1 MARKRMFSLDVID
14 TDTFIE
20 MPQSSRL
27 LYYEL
32 CMRADDDGF
41 VSSPKKIIK
50 MVGCSDDDFKILIA
64 KQFVIPFDTGV
75 VVIKH
80 WKIHNYIQKDR
91 YKETIYIE
99 EKEQLQQEENGMYTK
114 CIQSCIQNGDTDKNR
129 LDKISIDKNSKEEKK
144 EIEKEKKY
152 FENEDVNNIFIEFLQ
167 LRKKLK
173 AVNSDRAIN
182 LLINQLNKYDD
193 NIKIKMIEQ
202 SILNSWKSVYELKE
216 KKEEKKTLAQRLEEW

>member
-99 EKEQLQQEENGMYTK
+99 EKEQLQQGENGMYTK
-114 CIQSCIQNGDTDKNR
+114 CIQPCIQNGDTDKNR
-129 LDKISIDKNSKEEKK
+129 LDKISIDKNSKEK

-152 FENEDVNNIFIEFLQ
+152 FENENVNNIFIEFLQ

-193 NIKIKMIEQ
+193 DIKIKMIEQ